1 MQMRANNVEQS
12 QREMK
17 LNNEKAGRRDVD
29 EETEIEIEIERD
41 RERVRER
48 EERYSFFKWAIPY
61 LFLIYFR
68 LFSQKL
74 QFLQQICVKK
84 CPSSI

>member
-29 EETEIEIEIERD
+29 EETD
-41 RERVRER
+41 RERKRE
-48 EERYSFFKWAIPY
+48 SF
-61 LFLIYFR
+61 
-68 LFSQKL
+68 
-74 QFLQQICVKK
+74 
-84 CPSSI
+84 

>member
-29 EETEIEIEIERD
+29 EETEIEIEIEIERDRD
-41 RERVRER
+41 RER
-48 EERYSFFKWAIPY
+48 
-61 LFLIYFR
+61 
-68 LFSQKL
+68 
-74 QFLQQICVKK
+74 
-84 CPSSI
+84 